1 MHFESYPI
9 YKLKLLHEDS
19 QRKTQKKHK
28 TLFKICEALLNFEKF
43 SEILIN

>member
-19 QRKTQKKHK
+19 QRKTQKKYK
-28 TLFKICEALLNFEKF
+28 TQFKICKALIDFVKLCEV
-43 SEILIN
+43 L